1 MRSSSSRPL
10 LSISKNLSTS
20 DEKAKRLP
28 EFPFSCFIVI
38 KKVNS
43 LLSFKIL
50 NDSFNIVSV
59 TARYRLESCRYMA
72 DVRLCCPVIFVYP
85 VRLLRFEIRSRTSLL
100 EYTQPHAVRT
110 MYRVA
115 MYRIKYP
122 LPNGPM
128 PVPIGKYGRNP
139 LQKTCLRSLYPKCE
153 ASV

>member
-1 MRSSSSRPL
+1 MVARQGHREFVPL
-10 LSISKNLSTS
+10 VVGKSVSECRNVVVLVVAVVN
-20 DEKAKRLP
+20 AKLILLT
-28 EFPFSCFIVI
+28 FALDL
-38 KKVNS
+38 KK
-43 LLSFKIL
+43 
-50 NDSFNIVSV
+50 
-59 TARYRLESCRYMA
+59 SCRYMA

-128 PVPIGKYGRNP
+128 PVPIGKFGRNP